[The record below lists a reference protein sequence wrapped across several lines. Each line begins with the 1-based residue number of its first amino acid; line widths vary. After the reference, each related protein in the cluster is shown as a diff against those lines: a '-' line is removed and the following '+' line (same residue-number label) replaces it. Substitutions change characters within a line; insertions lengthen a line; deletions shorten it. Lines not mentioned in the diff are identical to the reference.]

1 MDLLQPIIK
10 PYAWGSRHALAR
22 LQGRAAPSAGPEA
35 ELWMGAHPSGPSGLV
50 RGGRATTLRDVVAA
64 DPERELGTDC
74 ARRFGGRLPFLLK
87 VLAADQPL
95 SIQVHPDRERART
108 AYAAQ
113 LRAGARGPYADDWAK
128 PELLCALTPFEVL
141 AGLRPPHEAADV
153 LAGLGLTALRPLVDL
168 LRDSDSDGDGHGDGD
183 GRGDAQASSEA
194 LRTVLEWPS
203 GRREALVG
211 SVVDAC
217 RRHSSAGGPFAG
229 AYDAVVRMARHH
241 PGDPGLVA
249 ALLMRHQVLEPGTA
263 LFMPAGG
270 LHAYVSGLGVEVL
283 ANSDNVLRAGLTA
296 KEVDVPELLRVTDP
310 TVRVPVVH
318 PRTVAGPGL
327 TEAYDCPAEEFA
339 LYRAELAG
347 TCGPLVPGGG
357 PRVALCVAGSVR
369 LRAADGTAVR
379 LGRGASCF
387 LSAADEHVRVEGSG
401 TLFVAAPGVA
411 APGVTVPGVAVDADS
426 APARAVLS
434 HPTPPSSTP
443 ASSTPASSTPASST
457 PVSSIPP
464 TKHIKDDNV
473 VHIR

>member
-1 MDLLQPIIK
+1 VDLLQPIIK

-35 ELWMGAHPSGPSGLV
+35 ELWMGAHPSGPAGLV
-50 RGGRATTLRDVVAA
+50 RRGRATTLRDVVAS
-64 DPERELGTDC
+64 DPERELGTAC

-141 AGLRPPHEAADV
+141 TGLRPPREAADA
-153 LAGLGLTALRPLVDL
+153 LAGLGLTALRPLVEL
-168 LRDSDSDGDGHGDGD
+168 LRDSDGDGADDGH
-183 GRGDAQASSEA
+183 ASTEA
-194 LRTVLEWPS
+194 LRTILEWPS

-217 RRHSSAGGPFAG
+217 RRLSSTDGPFAG

-249 ALLMRHQVLEPGTA
+249 ALLMCHQVLEPGTA

-270 LHAYVSGLGVEVL
+270 LHAYVSGVGVEVL

-318 PRTVAGPGL
+318 PRTVTGPGL

-339 LYRAELAG
+339 LYRVELAG
-347 TCGPLVPGGG
+347 TPGPLVPGGG
-357 PRVALCVAGSVR
+357 PRVALCVSGSVR

-379 LGRGASCF
+379 LAQGSSCF

-411 APGVTVPGVAVDADS
+411 VGAES
-426 APARAVLS
+426 APACEALPHS
-434 HPTPPSSTP
+434 TPPT
-443 ASSTPASSTPASST
+443 
-457 PVSSIPP
+457 
-464 TKHIKDDNV
+464 KDDNV
-473 VHIR
+473 VHIQ